1 MHLVSVIM
9 PYFKKIFYI
18 KSAIKS
24 VINQSYK
31 NLELIIIYDDKE
43 HEDLIKIKKI
53 IKKNRKIKLIIN
65 KKNLGAGISRNIGI
79 KKSSGKY
86 IAFIDADDIWS
97 KKKLEKQINFIV
109 KNKYKFIFCGYI
121 KKKKNSKKKII
132 CKKKK
137 LTYENLLQ
145 TCDIGLSTV
154 MIDSKI
160 LKRNLF
166 SSIKTKEDYVL
177 WLKITKQKI
186 YAYNMGIILATW
198 NNVTDSLSSNIFQKF
213 KDGFLVYNKY
223 QGFNFIKSFFYLIIL
238 SINSLKK

>member
-1 MHLVSVIM
+1 MR
-9 PYFKKIFYI
+9 
-18 KSAIKS
+18 
-24 VINQSYK
+24 
-31 NLELIIIYDDKE
+31 IY
-43 HEDLIKIKKI
+43 
-53 IKKNRKIKLIIN
+53 
-65 KKNLGAGISRNIGI
+65 
-79 KKSSGKY
+79 
-86 IAFIDADDIWS
+86 
-97 KKKLEKQINFIV
+97 
-109 KNKYKFIFCGYI
+109 